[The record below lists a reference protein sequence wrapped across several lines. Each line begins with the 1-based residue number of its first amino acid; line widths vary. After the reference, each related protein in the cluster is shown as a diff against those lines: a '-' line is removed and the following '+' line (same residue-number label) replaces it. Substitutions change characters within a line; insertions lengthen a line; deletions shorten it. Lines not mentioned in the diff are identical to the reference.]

1 MERGRKEVRAE
12 MREGRERERRRMKRE
27 REGEGGRERE
37 ESAKRVREGSR
48 EEESERSHMAPD
60 FPGKFSPLRENVSCF
75 T

>member
-48 EEESERSHMAPD
+48 VRKRASVVTWPPIFQVSSH
-60 FPGKFSPLRENVSCF
+60 L
-75 T
+75 